1 MWVVWMKKVLSL
13 LYTLTMIFL
22 VYLIFKIDILP
33 NNILIIILFGILFIA
48 IILNLIL
55 LKSKNRII
63 NSIVLIIML
72 ITGGIILYGANYLNS
87 TVSFIKEANSIKEE
101 INKYYV
107 VVLDKSEYKKIDD
120 IKAKNVGYVENTPEE
135 VFNKIDVEL
144 DYNSYSNQLELYKDL
159 DIKKI
164 EAILVSDSYMDIM
177 TEEVDNFKENTRI
190 LYTIDIY
197 KKIENINKSVETN
210 KESFTIY
217 ISGIDTYGSIGN
229 VSRSDVNILVTVNPN
244 TGKILLTSIPRDYY
258 VRLHGTTGYKDKL
271 THAGLYGINMSV
283 STIEDLIDIDINY
296 YVRVNFNTL
305 IKVIDEIGGIDIYSD
320 TDFIA
325 WTDESC
331 KFNQGMNSVGG
342 KCALAFSRERY
353 AYQGG
358 DRHRGQNQQAVISA
372 IIKKVNT
379 DRNLILKYNDILD
392 SLNGTFQ
399 TNMQFED
406 ITSFIKNQINNNISW
421 DIESISLDGYDSSN
435 YTYSYSGSKLYVM
448 EPNYNTVE
456 NAKNKI
462 LEVSS

>member
-13 LYTLTMIFL
+13 LYTLAMIFL

-33 NNILIIILFGILFIA
+33 NNILIIILFGILFIT

-72 ITGGIILYGANYLNS
+72 ITGGIILYGANYLNN

-331 KFNQGMNSVGG
+331 KFSQGMNSVGG

-353 AYQGG
+353 AYQSG

>member
-1 MWVVWMKKVLSL
+1 MKKVLSL
-13 LYTLTMIFL
+13 LYTLAMIFL

-33 NNILIIILFGILFIA
+33 NNILIIILFGILFIT

-72 ITGGIILYGANYLNS
+72 ITGGIILYGANYLNN

-107 VVLDKSEYKKIDD
+107 VVLDKSEYKEIDD
-120 IKAKNVGYVENTPEE
+120 INNKKVGYIENTPEE

-177 TEEVDNFKENTRI
+177 TEEVDNFKENTRV
-190 LYTIDIY
+190 LYTIDIH
-197 KKIENINKSVETN
+197 KKIEGINKSVETN

-258 VRLHGTTGYKDKL
+258 VILHGTTGYKDKL

-331 KFNQGMNSVGG
+331 KFSQGMNSVGG

-353 AYQGG
+353 AYQSG

-392 SLNGTFQ
+392 SLSGTFQ

>member
-1 MWVVWMKKVLSL
+1 MKKVLSL

-22 VYLIFKIDILP
+22 VYLIFKIDILT

-107 VVLDKSEYKKIDD
+107 VVLDKSEYKEIDD
-120 IKAKNVGYVENTPEE
+120 INNKKVGYVENTPEE

-210 KESFTIY
+210 KEPFTIF

>member
-1 MWVVWMKKVLSL
+1 MKKVLSL

-120 IKAKNVGYVENTPEE
+120 INNKKVGYIENTPEE

-177 TEEVDNFKENTRI
+177 TEEVDNFKENTRV
-190 LYTIDIY
+190 LYTIDIH
-197 KKIENINKSVETN
+197 KKIEGINKSVETN

-353 AYQGG
+353 AYQSG

-448 EPNYNTVE
+448 EPKYNTVE

>member
-1 MWVVWMKKVLSL
+1 MKKVLSL
-13 LYTLTMIFL
+13 LYTLAMIFL

-33 NNILIIILFGILFIA
+33 NNILIIILFGILFIT

-72 ITGGIILYGANYLNS
+72 ITGGIILYGANYLNN

-210 KESFTIY
+210 KEPFTIF

-331 KFNQGMNSVGG
+331 KFSQGMNSVGG

-353 AYQGG
+353 AYQSG

-392 SLNGTFQ
+392 SLSGTFQ

-406 ITSFIKNQINNNISW
+406 ITSFIKNQINNIISW

>member
-1 MWVVWMKKVLSL
+1 MKKVLSL

-120 IKAKNVGYVENTPEE
+120 INNKKVGYIENTPEE

-177 TEEVDNFKENTRI
+177 TEEVDNFKENTRV
-190 LYTIDIY
+190 LYTIDIH
-197 KKIENINKSVETN
+197 KKIEGINKSVETN

-353 AYQGG
+353 AYQSG

>member
-1 MWVVWMKKVLSL
+1 
-13 LYTLTMIFL
+13 
-22 VYLIFKIDILP
+22 
-33 NNILIIILFGILFIA
+33 
-48 IILNLIL
+48 
-55 LKSKNRII
+55 
-63 NSIVLIIML
+63 ML

-120 IKAKNVGYVENTPEE
+120 INNKKVGYIENTPEE

-177 TEEVDNFKENTRI
+177 TEEVDNFKENTRV
-190 LYTIDIY
+190 LYTIDIH
-197 KKIENINKSVETN
+197 KKIEGINKSVETN

-353 AYQGG
+353 AYQSG

>member
-1 MWVVWMKKVLSL
+1 MKKVLSL

-72 ITGGIILYGANYLNS
+72 ITGGIILYGANYLNN
-87 TVSFIKEANSIKEE
+87 TVSFIKEASSIKEE

-177 TEEVDNFKENTRI
+177 TEEVDNFKENTRV

-210 KESFTIY
+210 KEPFTIF
-217 ISGIDTYGSIGN
+217 ISGIDAYGSIGN

-271 THAGLYGINMSV
+271 THAGLYGVNMSI

-305 IKVIDEIGGIDIYSD
+305 IKVIDDIGGIDIYSD
-320 TDFIA
+320 HDFIA
-325 WTDESC
+325 WPDESC

>member
-1 MWVVWMKKVLSL
+1 MKKVLSL

-177 TEEVDNFKENTRI
+177 TEEVDNFKENARI

-210 KESFTIY
+210 KEPFTIY

>member
-1 MWVVWMKKVLSL
+1 MKKVLSL
-13 LYTLTMIFL
+13 VYTLIMIFL
-22 VYLIFKIDILP
+22 VYLIIKLDILP
-33 NNILIIILFGILFIA
+33 NNILIIILLGILIIT
-48 IILNLIL
+48 IILNLIF
-55 LKSKNRII
+55 LKVKNRIVNI
-63 NSIVLIIML
+63 ITFIIML
-72 ITGGIILYGANYLNS
+72 IISGLILYGSNYVNN
-87 TVSFIKEANSIKEE
+87 TVSFIKKASYIKEE

-107 VVLDKSEYKKIDD
+107 VVLDDSNYKKIDD
-120 IKAKNVGYVENTPEE
+120 INNKNVGYIENTPEDIFE
-135 VFNKIDVEL
+135 KIDVEL
-144 DYNSYSNQLELYKDL
+144 NYDSYSNQLELYKDL
-159 DIKKI
+159 DIEKI
-164 EAILVSDSYMDIM
+164 DAILVSDSYMDIM
-177 TEEVDNFKENTRI
+177 IEEVENFKENTRI

-229 VSRSDVNILVTVNPN
+229 ISRSDVNILVTVNPN

-271 THAGLYGINMSV
+271 THAGLYGVNMSI

-305 IKVIDEIGGIDIYSD
+305 IKVIDEIGGIDIYLD

-325 WTDESC
+325 WTDEKC
-331 KFNQGMNSVGG
+331 KFSQGMNSVGG

-353 AYQGG
+353 VYQSG

-372 IIKKVNT
+372 IIKKVSL
-379 DRNLILKYNDILD
+379 DRNLILKYNDIID
-392 SLNGTFQ
+392 SLSGTFQ

-406 ITSFIKNQINNNISW
+406 ITSFIKNQIDNNISW

-435 YTYSYSGSKLYVM
+435 YTYSHSGSKLYVM

>member
-33 NNILIIILFGILFIA
+33 NNILIIILFGILFIT

-72 ITGGIILYGANYLNS
+72 ITGGIILYGANYLNN

-120 IKAKNVGYVENTPEE
+120 IKAKNIGYVENTPEE

-177 TEEVDNFKENTRI
+177 TEEVDNFKENTRV

-210 KESFTIY
+210 KEPFTIF

-353 AYQGG
+353 AYQSG

-392 SLNGTFQ
+392 SLSGTFQ

-448 EPNYNTVE
+448 EPNHNTVE

>member
-1 MWVVWMKKVLSL
+1 MKKVLSL